1 MSKRYPGG
9 LITKTPVTPTTTS
22 APGVWTLEQALQYI
36 KAGTWPLYVLTD
48 PYFNYVTMLLH
59 GDGTNGAQNNTFLD
73 SSTNNFTITR
83 NGNATQGSFSP
94 YGSNWSNYLTGSS
107 YLTWSG
113 TSIGTNAFTFECWFY
128 YTGTSFP
135 PAGQDGASFIGPSSA
150 SSSAL
155 NLNIFNST
163 TVAFDRYGVSNDNFT
178 VPTLVA
184 NTWYHIAFVRNASN
198 VTTVFLNGTRSST
211 GTVTSS
217 YNYSGTTNAVG
228 YTGGA
233 VSRYFPGY
241 ISNARLVIGSAVYD
255 PTQTTI
261 TVPTTPLTAIS
272 GTSLLTCQSNR
283 FIDNSTNAFAV
294 SLTGSPS
301 VQRFSPF
308 SPSSAYST
316 STIGGSY
323 YSPGASGLA
332 TTYSGSVGS
341 TADFT
346 VEGWFYLTAN
356 ADNGNL
362 AVCAAALGIIFTQSG
377 QKLSSYFPST
387 GFIAWQSTALVQN
400 TWHHIVVQRS
410 SSTLSCYLNGTLLG
424 TRASAT
430 GGWNWNDSGLYLL
443 GQGSVR
449 EVGYTSNVRISNIA
463 RYSGSTISVPTSP
476 VTSDAN
482 TTFLLNFTNGG
493 IFDNA
498 MMNNL
503 QTVGDAQISTSV
515 VKYGTGSMKFD
526 GTGDY
531 LVSPAAIQFNAS
543 QGNWTI
549 EAWVNFN
556 SNTQT
561 QPLITGNPRN
571 FYFVYVYET
580 SQTKFILGDGSSN
593 PIIVVIS
600 PPAAGTWWHMCCVKN
615 GSTYTVYMNGVA
627 QASTTTPL
635 SNTTLTGFNIGYDS
649 SGPTY
654 FNGYID
660 DLRITK
666 GYARYT
672 SNFTPPAA
680 AFPNQ

>member
-1 MSKRYPGG
+1 MSMRYKGG
-9 LITKTPVTPTTTS
+9 VISATPPTTSTTS
-22 APGVWTLEQALQYI
+22 AIGVWTLAQQLQAQG
-36 KAGTWPLYVLTD
+36 AGNWPIPVGATD
-48 PYFNYVTMLLH
+48 AYFNYVTMLLH

-94 YGSNWSNYLTGSS
+94 YGSNWSNYFASSSDYFNGINVSTGVGTFTLECWIYPTASGVLYPIASQGTSDNPGGWLWWVGTDNTITFYSNAVLAQTSATLSANVWTHLALVCNGSGGITIYINGTSRATGSVAGKS
-107 YLTWSG
+107 FNNTPFQINRGYGGVT
-113 TSIGTNAFTFECWFY
+113 
-128 YTGTSFP
+128 TGTSMYL
-135 PAGQDGASFIGPSSA
+135 S
-150 SSSAL
+150 
-155 NLNIFNST
+155 NLRLTNTQVYTS
-163 TVAFDRYGVSNDNFT
+163 NFT
-178 VPTLVA
+178 P
-184 NTWYHIAFVRNASN
+184 
-198 VTTVFLNGTRSST
+198 
-211 GTVTSS
+211 
-217 YNYSGTTNAVG
+217 
-228 YTGGA
+228 
-233 VSRYFPGY
+233 
-241 ISNARLVIGSAVYD
+241 
-255 PTQTTI
+255 
-261 TVPTTPLTAIS
+261 PTTPLTAIS
-272 GTSLLTCQSNR
+272 GTQLLTCQSNR
-283 FIDNSTNAFAV
+283 FIDSSTNAFAITV
-294 SLTGSPS
+294 NGTPS

-308 SPSSAYST
+308 SPTAAYST

-332 TTYSGSVGS
+332 TTYSGSVGP

-443 GQGSVR
+443 GQSSVR
-449 EVGYTSNVRISNIA
+449 EVGYASNVRISSIA

-503 QTVGDAQISTSV
+503 ETVGNAQISTSV
-515 VKYGTGSMKFD
+515 KKFGTGSLAFD
-526 GTGDY
+526 GSGDY

>member
-1 MSKRYPGG
+1 LYPIASQGTSDNPGG
-9 LITKTPVTPTTTS
+9 WLWWVGTDNTITFYSNAVLAQTS
-22 APGVWTLEQALQYI
+22 ATLSANVWTHLALVCNGSGGITIYI
-36 KAGTWPLYVLTD
+36 NGTSRATGSVAGKS
-48 PYFNYVTMLLH
+48 F
-59 GDGTNGAQNNTFLD
+59 NNTPFQI
-73 SSTNNFTITR
+73 NR
-83 NGNATQGSFSP
+83 G
-94 YGSNWSNYLTGSS
+94 YGGVT
-107 YLTWSG
+107 
-113 TSIGTNAFTFECWFY
+113 
-128 YTGTSFP
+128 TGTSMYL
-135 PAGQDGASFIGPSSA
+135 S
-150 SSSAL
+150 
-155 NLNIFNST
+155 NLRLTNTQVYTS
-163 TVAFDRYGVSNDNFT
+163 NFT
-178 VPTLVA
+178 P
-184 NTWYHIAFVRNASN
+184 
-198 VTTVFLNGTRSST
+198 
-211 GTVTSS
+211 
-217 YNYSGTTNAVG
+217 
-228 YTGGA
+228 
-233 VSRYFPGY
+233 
-241 ISNARLVIGSAVYD
+241 
-255 PTQTTI
+255 
-261 TVPTTPLTAIS
+261 PTTPLTAIS
-272 GTSLLTCQSNR
+272 GTQLLTCQSNR
-283 FIDNSTNAFAV
+283 FIDSSTNAFAITV
-294 SLTGSPS
+294 NGTPS

-308 SPSSAYST
+308 SPTAAYST

-332 TTYSGSVGS
+332 TTYSGSVGP

-443 GQGSVR
+443 GQSSVR
-449 EVGYTSNVRISNIA
+449 EVGYASNVRISSIA

-503 QTVGDAQISTSV
+503 ETVGNAQISTSV
-515 VKYGTGSMKFD
+515 KKFGTGSLAFD
-526 GTGDY
+526 GSGDY